1 MKFVDIFTALYD
13 YNSQHEEELTFKADD
28 TLYILENDDSD
39 WYKAQLK
46 PKSAGED
53 GLIGLVPANYVQR
66 VSIFFFFFQRKNGC
80 VVRRIYV
87 TNNRVCLI
95 TLG

>member
-1 MKFVDIFTALYD
+1 MKFVDICTALYD
-13 YNSQHEEELTFKADD
+13 YNSQHEEEITFKADD

-53 GLIGLVPANYVQR
+53 DVIGLVPANYVQR
-66 VSIFFFFFQRKNGC
+66 VSIFFFSREKMDVLLGE
-80 VVRRIYV
+80 YML
-87 TNNRVCLI
+87 LI
-95 TLG
+95 IGFV